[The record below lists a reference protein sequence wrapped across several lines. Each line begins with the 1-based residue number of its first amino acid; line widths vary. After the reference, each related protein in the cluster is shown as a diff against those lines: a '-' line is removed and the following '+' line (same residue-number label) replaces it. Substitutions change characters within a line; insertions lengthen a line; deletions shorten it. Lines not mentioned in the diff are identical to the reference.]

1 MNKKFLQFVKPIIF
15 NKRNS
20 ITTKI
25 LVGNITKW
33 KKSNI
38 QKKDKKWTIY
48 PIKKSVK
55 AILTEEIFTKEIA
68 ECALNFERKR
78 C

>member
-15 NKRNS
+15 NKKNS

-25 LVGNITKW
+25 LVVNITKW
-33 KKSNI
+33 EKSSV
-38 QKKDKKWTIY
+38 QKKDKKWIIY
-48 PIKKSVK
+48 PIKRSVK

-68 ECALNFERKR
+68 EGTLNFERKR